1 MSRLQ
6 VNGQR
11 SEPAEPAFEEVRDL
25 LTEGREQGYLPA
37 EHVHDV
43 LAEVDLT
50 ADQIDNLFLLL
61 GDLGI
66 EIVEGD
72 EATLAEVHAEIE
84 SESIPKLDLS
94 VGTPSSDPVRMY
106 LREIG
111 RVSLL
116 TAAEEVALAKRIER
130 RDMAA
135 KRRLIE
141 ANLRLVVSIAKRYV
155 GRGLPFLDLIQEG
168 NLGLIRAVDKFDY
181 RRGFKF
187 STYAT
192 WWIRQAVTRAIAEQ
206 AHTIRIPVYLDEI
219 INKLL
224 RTQRQLVTSLGR
236 EPTPEEI
243 AAEMGITPQ
252 RVAEILKMWQEPV
265 SLESPTGEEG
275 ESQLGQVIEDV
286 DATVPLDAVAESMQ
300 KEELA
305 ALLTTLTHKERT
317 VIELRFGLRDGHPR
331 TLTRSVSSSASRAS
345 SSARSRQRRS
355 PSCTASTRRSG
366 CATPSTLALDQRR
379 DPIGGLLVCLRQDVG
394 VDIERQSHRRVPQ
407 APGDDPGVHARAQGQ
422 GGIGVPQSMQWDAR
436 QGCLPQVALEGLAR
450 PDADRVAAHLRW

>member
-1 MSRLQ
+1 MIRQASR
-6 VNGQR
+6 R
-11 SEPAEPAFEEVRDL
+11 SSQLDEVRDL

-66 EIVEGD
+66 ELIEGD
-72 EATLAEVHAEIE
+72 EVPPAGVQEEIEAEI
-84 SESIPKLDLS
+84 IPKLDLS
-94 VGTPSSDPVRMY
+94 IRTPSSDPVRMY

-168 NLGLIRAVDKFDY
+168 NLGLIRAVEKFDY

-192 WWIRQAVTRAIAEQ
+192 WWIRQAVTRGLADK

-224 RTQRQLVTSLGR
+224 GTQRQLVTSLGR

-252 RVAEILKMWQEPV
+252 RVAEILKMGQDPV
-265 SLESPTGEEG
+265 SLETPIGEEE
-275 ESQLGQVIEDV
+275 ESQLGDVIEDEDV
-286 DATVPLDAVAESMQ
+286 TTPLDAVAESMQ

-317 VIELRFGLRDGHPR
+317 VIELRFGLKDGRPR
-331 TLTRSVSSSASRAS
+331 TLDEIGRQFGLTRERI
-345 SSARSRQRRS
+345 RQIEIRTMAKLQSFHDAERLRDS
-355 PSCTASTRRSG
+355 
-366 CATPSTLALDQRR
+366 LDN
-379 DPIGGLLVCLRQDVG
+379 
-394 VDIERQSHRRVPQ
+394 
-407 APGDDPGVHARAQGQ
+407 
-422 GGIGVPQSMQWDAR
+422 
-436 QGCLPQVALEGLAR
+436 
-450 PDADRVAAHLRW
+450 